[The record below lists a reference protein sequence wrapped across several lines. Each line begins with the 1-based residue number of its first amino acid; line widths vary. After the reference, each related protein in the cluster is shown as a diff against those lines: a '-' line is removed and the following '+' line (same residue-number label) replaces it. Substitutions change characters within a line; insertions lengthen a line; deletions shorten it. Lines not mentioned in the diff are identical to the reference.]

1 MKSWEFTKIENNRI
15 KIDSWLSDAMGLV
28 DGGCVYS
35 TLFKYPEAGPKRYE
49 LILSMY
55 PQENFRT
62 LAQVTVFA
70 EDVPGSTVQSAKF
83 LTDQKIRILN
93 SVSLT
98 GISDTTIIWNILAD
112 LNFAGEGELIK
123 ERFAEL
129 KESNDPSVDKIN
141 HISIKPANIGRM
153 FREKSDLGNLK
164 TELRKGAPVT
174 FTDGSFDI
182 STEYGDI
189 LNDVDGQ
196 EVMITLDPGSWLV
209 SIVFFKPNTNLVK
222 INLNV
227 PDCMGS
233 IDSALSML
241 AEVGINLISVFT
253 KVMISYQTMDIEVV
267 ADLKDSRISIDELK
281 TKLPEHLAKQNGIF
295 ELKGIQSLL

>member
-123 ERFAEL
+123 ERFEEL
-129 KESNDPSVDKIN
+129 KESDDPSVDKIN

-267 ADLKDSRISIDELK
+267 ADLKDSKISIDELK

>member
-129 KESNDPSVDKIN
+129 KESDDPSVDKIN

-174 FTDGSFDI
+174 FTDGSFDN

-267 ADLKDSRISIDELK
+267 ADLKDSKISIDELK
-281 TKLPEHLAKQNGIF
+281 TKLPEHLSKQNGIF

>member
-123 ERFAEL
+123 ERFEEL
-129 KESNDPSVDKIN
+129 KESDDPSVDKIN

-174 FTDGSFDI
+174 FTDGAFDI

-196 EVMITLDPGSWLV
+196 DVMITLDPGSWLV

>member
-15 KIDSWLSDAMGLV
+15 KIDSWLSDAIGLV

-123 ERFAEL
+123 ERFEEL
-129 KESNDPSVDKIN
+129 KESDDPSVDKIN

-174 FTDGSFDI
+174 FDNGSFDI

-241 AEVGINLISVFT
+241 ADVGINLISVFT
-253 KVMISYQTMDIEVV
+253 KGMISYQTMDIEVV
-267 ADLKDSRISIDELK
+267 ADLKDSKISIDELR
-281 TKLPEHLAKQNGIF
+281 TKLPEHLSKQNGIF
-295 ELKGIQSLL
+295 ELKGIQTLL

>member
-15 KIDSWLSDAMGLV
+15 KIDSWLSDAMGLG

-70 EDVPGSTVQSAKF
+70 DDVPGSTVQSAKF

-98 GISDTTIIWNILAD
+98 GISDTTIIWTILAD

-123 ERFAEL
+123 ERFQEL
-129 KESNDPSVDKIN
+129 KEAGDASVDKIR
-141 HISIKPANIGRM
+141 HVSIKPANIGRI
-153 FREKSDLGNLK
+153 FREKTDLGSLK

-174 FTDGSFDI
+174 YTDGYFDL
-182 STEYGDI
+182 SAEYGDI

-196 EVMITLDPGSWLV
+196 EAMITLDPGSWLV
-209 SIVFFKPNTNLVK
+209 SIVIFKPNTNLVK
-222 INLNV
+222 INMNV

-233 IDSALSML
+233 IDSALSLL
-241 AEVGINLISVFT
+241 AEEGINLISVFT

-267 ADLKDSRISIDELK
+267 ADLKNSKIGIEELK
-281 TKLPEHLAKQNGIF
+281 SKLPEHLAKQNGTF
-295 ELKGIQSLL
+295 ELKSIQAL

>member
-1 MKSWEFTKIENNRI
+1 MKSWEFTKIEGNKI
-15 KIDSWLSDAMGLV
+15 KINDWLSDSMGLV

-35 TLFKYPEAGPKRYE
+35 TLFKYPEDGPKRYE

-70 EDVPGSTVQSAKF
+70 EDVPGSTVQSSEF
-83 LTDQKIRILN
+83 LSNQKIRILN

-123 ERFAEL
+123 ERFQEL
-129 KESNDPSVDKIN
+129 KNANDPSVDKIK
-141 HISIKPANIGRM
+141 HVSIKPANIGRI
-153 FREKSDLGNLK
+153 FREKNDMGNLK
-164 TELRKGAPVT
+164 TELKHGAPIT
-174 FTDGSFDI
+174 LENGCFDI
-182 STEYGDI
+182 AKEYGEI
-189 LNDVDGQ
+189 LNDVEGQ

-209 SIVFFKPNTNLVK
+209 SLVIFKPETKLVK

-241 AEVGINLISVFT
+241 AEAGVNLISVFT
-253 KVMISYQTMDIEVV
+253 KTMIAYQTMDIEVV
-267 ADLKDSRISIDELK
+267 ADLKNSKYSIEELK
-281 TKLPEHLAKQNGIF
+281 SKLPDHLAKQNGTY
-295 ELKGIQSLL
+295 ELKSIEQL

>member
-129 KESNDPSVDKIN
+129 KESDDPSVDKIN

-267 ADLKDSRISIDELK
+267 ADLKDSKISIDELK

>member
-1 MKSWEFTKIENNRI
+1 LKSWEFTKIENNRI

-129 KESNDPSVDKIN
+129 KESDDPSVDKIN

-267 ADLKDSRISIDELK
+267 ADLKDSKISIDELK
-281 TKLPEHLAKQNGIF
+281 TKLPEHLARQNGIF

>member
-123 ERFAEL
+123 ERFEEL
-129 KESNDPSVDKIN
+129 KESDDPSVDKIN

>member
-129 KESNDPSVDKIN
+129 KESDDLSVDKIN

-267 ADLKDSRISIDELK
+267 ADLKDSKISIDELK
-281 TKLPEHLAKQNGIF
+281 TKLPEHLARQNGIF

>member
-1 MKSWEFTKIENNRI
+1 MKSWDFTKIEGNKI
-15 KIDSWLSDAMGLV
+15 KLDNWLSDSMGIV
-28 DGGCVYS
+28 DGGCIYS

-49 LILSMY
+49 LILSAY

-62 LAQVTVFA
+62 LAQITVYA
-70 EDVPGSTVQSAKF
+70 EDLPGSTVQSAKF

-123 ERFAEL
+123 EKFEEL
-129 KESNDPSVDKIN
+129 KEAGDASVDKIN
-141 HISIKPANIGRM
+141 HISIKPANIGRI
-153 FREKSDLGNLK
+153 FREKSDMGNLK
-164 TELRKGAPVT
+164 TELRHGAPVT
-174 FTDGSFDI
+174 FKDDCFDFG
-182 STEYGDI
+182 TEYGDI

-196 EVMITLDPGSWLV
+196 MVEVTLDPGSWLV
-209 SIVFFKPNTNLVK
+209 SIVFFKPDTNLVK

-267 ADLKDSRISIDELK
+267 ADLKDSKIGIEELK
-281 TKLPEHLAKQNGIF
+281 SKLPEHLSKQNGTF
-295 ELKGIQSLL
+295 ELKDIQSL